1 MWSLTFER
9 KEELL
14 KKRDNKIAE
23 LQTLEKKTPKDLWRE
38 DLDAF
43 LAKLEE
49 FEAKQNEEAVKA
61 EKVRTTATL
70 TDGFLASSASRL
82 LFSGCESRRSSSVL

>member
-23 LQTLEKKTPKDLWRE
+23 LEAIRKKTPRDLWTD
-38 DLDAF
+38 DLDLF

-49 FEAKQNEEAVKA
+49 VEAKEREEMEKA
-61 EKVRTTATL
+61 GKVRDITMHLIAHCE
-70 TDGFLASSASRL
+70 TDD
-82 LFSGCESRRSSSVL
+82 EYE